1 MKEIL
6 EQGLA
11 IVAPHTASTAPT
23 PRHDRHKEKREKKE
37 RKKVIVEDRGLGKSV
52 NLDNI
57 FSSMD
62 KIAPIE
68 KKKKKKKKKDKE
80 KEEDS
85 DDDLPAPVPA
95 EKDEEP
101 APVLSKPESPKMP
114 ENTWSWTSR
123 KEREE
128 RMRREGVD
136 EEQEQA

>member
-1 MKEIL
+1 MGEIELEFKRRVEEKLRKEERKREREMLKNAPMKEIL

-85 DDDLPAPVPA
+85 
-95 EKDEEP
+95 
-101 APVLSKPESPKMP
+101 
-114 ENTWSWTSR
+114 
-123 KEREE
+123 
-128 RMRREGVD
+128 
-136 EEQEQA
+136 